1 MVKCFGQGDDYSA
14 CNGLTIG
21 TTKMTPNNAKNL
33 VNDIIAVL
41 ASAINLL
48 LSGGLQMVSDGPNGT
63 YQKKDL
69 VKAVLAGRCV
79 LTGGVT
85 DMWKLIMAAYYAAR
99 AFGFQRYVIQGL
111 NYVPPYVCACK
122 KMVESWS
129 NMFGSSG
136 SSTAAELSSCSESG
150 STATSS

>member
-21 TTKMTPNNAKNL
+21 TTRMTENNAKNL
-33 VNDIIAVL
+33 VNDVIAVL

-129 NMFGSSG
+129 NMFGSSA
-136 SSTAAELSSCSESG
+136 SSTAADLASCSESG
-150 STATSS
+150 STATTS